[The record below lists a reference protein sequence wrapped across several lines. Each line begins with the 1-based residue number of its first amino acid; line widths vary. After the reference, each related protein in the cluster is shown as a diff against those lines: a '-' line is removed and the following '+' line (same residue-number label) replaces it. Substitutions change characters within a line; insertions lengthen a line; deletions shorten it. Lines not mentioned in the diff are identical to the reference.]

1 MNFSSDTSAPA
12 HPNVLAAIARVNS
25 GMEPSYGADSVT
37 ARVRLL
43 LKDVFET
50 DDFDV
55 WMTASGI
62 LIFDH
67 VPDGLTLFGIAMII
81 LSGAYVAY
89 REHAVSKAVTHHQ
102 PVPS

>member
-55 WMTASGI
+55 WMTASGTARRARRAGI
-62 LIFDH
+62 
-67 VPDGLTLFGIAMII
+67 LFGGRQA
-81 LSGAYVAY
+81 VAAAG
-89 REHAVSKAVTHHQ
+89 EGGQ
-102 PVPS
+102 D